1 MTERRTSKGDDF
13 DHVRKST
20 ALEIEMGK
28 RTSKTPT
35 RLFIGAF
42 AAKHSLSR
50 RRLPA
55 SIKSILVSLYYE
67 GLGDTLLLTPLI
79 ANLRR
84 LYPGAVITL
93 TIPPRYAA
101 LYAKRPY
108 GLVPI
113 PYDRRDRRTFFALR
127 AGGPY
132 DLAVIPFENRQA
144 WLARAAGARWIR
156 AFEGDAWH
164 YRLPIDEAI
173 SYPRTIEPVS
183 DMWARLS
190 GLDRP
195 AVYDPADWPA
205 PTPEQQTH
213 YQDPYVV
220 LHLTS
225 SSPVRDWEP
234 GHWRVVADELT
245 RRGFTVILTTGPGQ
259 GHVAAAVDP
268 EKRYVQCPGNLG
280 LATFWH
286 LLARAK
292 LLVVPDTGIAHLAK
306 LTLTPTVVLFGQ
318 CDPAFYDPGRFWAG
332 LPYRGLLLP
341 NISCRDQPWYA
352 RRSGVL
358 AELKRCMRSLEECK
372 NEKRCMRDLTTD
384 YVLSAI
390 WGVLS

>member
-1 MTERRTSKGDDF
+1 MSRDDDTDPARKG
-13 DHVRKST
+13 T
-20 ALEIEMGK
+20 ALEIEMEK
-28 RTSKTPT
+28 RSRKTPT
-35 RLFIGAF
+35 RLIIGAF
-42 AAKHSLSR
+42 AARHSLLR
-50 RRLPA
+50 RRLPTR
-55 SIKSILVSLYYE
+55 IDSILVSLYYE

-84 LYPGAVITL
+84 LYPGAAITL

-108 GLVPI
+108 GVVAI
-113 PYDRRDRRTFFALR
+113 PYDRRDRRTFFALK

-132 DLAVIPFENRQA
+132 DLAIIPFENRQA
-144 WLARAAGARWIR
+144 WLARAVGARWIR
-156 AFEGDAWH
+156 AFEGDAWR

-173 SYPRTIEPVS
+173 PYPRTIEPVS

-190 GLDRP
+190 GPDRL
-195 AVYDPADWPA
+195 AVYNPADWPA
-205 PTPEQQTH
+205 PPPEQQIP

-234 GHWRVVADELT
+234 GHWRMVADELT
-245 RRGFTVILTTGPGQ
+245 RRGFAVILTTGPGQ

-268 EKRYVQCPGNLG
+268 EKRYVQYQGNLG
-280 LATFWH
+280 LTTFWH
-286 LLARAK
+286 LLARAQ

-306 LTLTPTVVLFGQ
+306 LTQTPAVVLFGQ

-332 LPYRGLLLP
+332 MPYRGLLLP
-341 NISCRDQPWYA
+341 DITCRDQPWYA

-358 AELKRCMRSLEECK
+358 AELRRCMRDLEGCK
-372 NEKRCMRDLTTD
+372 NEKRCMRDLTAD

-390 WGVLS
+390 WGVLN